1 MRLALCANLRFT
13 RRVLVSPPHLPPIN
27 ECGIETSGV
36 FHFLEY
42 FWSVRTVVE
51 GGVLADSTVSTRRR
65 KHNKMIIFRDGV
77 AVMTLEVKTGPRMML
92 STLPDLATA
101 PRRTITT
108 VTTEPRTLALNESAK
123 VRFPTNRP
131 TSKAAQILLE
141 HRIAN
146 GTRED
151 GRQ

>member
-27 ECGIETSGV
+27 ECGTETSGI
-36 FHFLEY
+36 FHSPEY

-65 KHNKMIIFRDGV
+65 KHNKMIVFRDGV

-101 PRRTITT
+101 PRR
-108 VTTEPRTLALNESAK
+108 PSPLSQRNQGLWL
-123 VRFPTNRP
+123 
-131 TSKAAQILLE
+131 
-141 HRIAN
+141 
-146 GTRED
+146 
-151 GRQ
+151 